1 MNSAFRSLQQVS
13 ALRVNRI
20 DDSRQIQREDI
31 AEEFPLSI
39 SIKNVGS
46 LGMTLCTPKDL
57 NELIIGYLFCLG
69 LIDSHN
75 EIINL
80 NWISEKHCEVELS
93 SPVSLPEFSSINIS
107 HSACGICKFPHLGN
121 AWNEQTHWSGLPI
134 STQQFFQ
141 WSHQL
146 SLHQPEFSSSGGL
159 HASALFTQDN
169 DLPLIVKE
177 DIGRHNSLDKLVG
190 ALLQSPIK
198 QNFAEKILLLSGRA
212 GYELIQKAIRARI
225 AIVASIGA
233 PSSLALELA
242 RQSGITLIGFLRNS
256 HFNIYSHSHRIKD
269 SSHEIETT

>member
-93 SPVSLPEFSSINIS
+93 SPVSLPEFSSINMS

-177 DIGRHNSLDKLVG
+177 DIGRHNAMD
-190 ALLQSPIK
+190 
-198 QNFAEKILLLSGRA
+198 
-212 GYELIQKAIRARI
+212 KAIG
-225 AIVASIGA
+225 ASIRNGELPKIISLSSRIGWELVAKAVRSNIEIIIAAGA
-233 PSSLALELA
+233 ISASAERLA
-242 RQSGITLIGFLRNS
+242 RSSNITLIGFANQDKPMIIGS
-256 HFNIYSHSHRIKD
+256 INRIVDK
-269 SSHEIETT
+269 EN